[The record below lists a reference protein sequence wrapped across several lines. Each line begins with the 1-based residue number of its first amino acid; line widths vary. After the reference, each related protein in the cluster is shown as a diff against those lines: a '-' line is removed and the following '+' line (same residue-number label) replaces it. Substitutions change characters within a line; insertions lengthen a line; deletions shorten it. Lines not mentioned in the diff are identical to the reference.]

1 MVYSRGTLCCGNGHR
16 RRLGVFAWVS
26 NTLGPRWGF
35 AAISFGYL
43 QIAIGFI
50 PMLYFVLGAL
60 SYILKWPALNE
71 DPITKTIAAL
81 IILWALAL
89 TQFGGTKYTARIAKV
104 GFFAGILLPAFILI
118 ALAAIYLHS
127 GAPVAIEMDS
137 KTFFPDFSKVGTLV
151 VFVAFIL
158 SYMGVEASAT
168 HVNEMSNPGRDYPLA
183 MLLLMVAAIC
193 LSSVGGLSIA
203 MVIPGNEINLS
214 AGVMQ
219 TFTVLMS
226 HVAPEIE
233 WTVRVI
239 SALLLLGVLAEIA
252 SWIVG
257 PSRGMYVTAQ
267 KNLLPAAFAKMNKNG
282 VPVTLVI
289 SQLVITSIAL
299 IILTNTGGG
308 NNMSFLIA
316 LALTVVIYLC
326 AYFML
331 FIGYIVL
338 VLKHPDLKRTFN
350 IPGGKGVKLVVAIVG
365 LLTSIMAFIVS
376 FLPPDNIQ
384 GDSTDMYVELL
395 VVSFLVVLALPF
407 ILYAVHDRKG
417 KANTG
422 VTLEPINSQ
431 NAPKG
436 HFFLHPRARS
446 PHYIVMNDK
455 KH

>member
-1 MVYSRGTLCCGNGHR
+1 
-16 RRLGVFAWVS
+16 
-26 NTLGPRWGF
+26 
-35 AAISFGYL
+35 
-43 QIAIGFI
+43 
-50 PMLYFVLGAL
+50 
-60 SYILKWPALNE
+60 
-71 DPITKTIAAL
+71 
-81 IILWALAL
+81 
-89 TQFGGTKYTARIAKV
+89 
-104 GFFAGILLPAFILI
+104 
-118 ALAAIYLHS
+118 
-127 GAPVAIEMDS
+127 
-137 KTFFPDFSKVGTLV
+137 
-151 VFVAFIL
+151 
-158 SYMGVEASAT
+158 MGVEASAT

-384 GDSTDMYVELL
+384 
-395 VVSFLVVLALPF
+395 
-407 ILYAVHDRKG
+407 
-417 KANTG
+417 
-422 VTLEPINSQ
+422 VTLPICMLNYWSLVSWWYLPCPLFSMLFMIVKAKRIPASLWSQ
-431 NAPKG
+431 STVRTHQKVTSSCTRV
-436 HFFLHPRARS
+436 HVHHTIL
-446 PHYIVMNDK
+446 
-455 KH
+455 

>member
-1 MVYSRGTLCCGNGHR
+1 
-16 RRLGVFAWVS
+16 
-26 NTLGPRWGF
+26 
-35 AAISFGYL
+35 
-43 QIAIGFI
+43 
-50 PMLYFVLGAL
+50 
-60 SYILKWPALNE
+60 
-71 DPITKTIAAL
+71 
-81 IILWALAL
+81 
-89 TQFGGTKYTARIAKV
+89 
-104 GFFAGILLPAFILI
+104 
-118 ALAAIYLHS
+118 
-127 GAPVAIEMDS
+127 
-137 KTFFPDFSKVGTLV
+137 
-151 VFVAFIL
+151 
-158 SYMGVEASAT
+158 
-168 HVNEMSNPGRDYPLA
+168 
-183 MLLLMVAAIC
+183 
-193 LSSVGGLSIA
+193 
-203 MVIPGNEINLS
+203 
-214 AGVMQ
+214 MQ

-239 SALLLLGVLAEIA
+239 PPLLLRSGGNRLLGLLVLLA
-252 SWIVG
+252 
-257 PSRGMYVTAQ
+257 RMYVTAQ
-267 KNLLPAAFAKMNKNG
+267 KTCCQRHSPKMNKNG

-299 IILTNTGGG
+299 IILTNTGG

-350 IPGGKGVKLVVAIVG
+350 IPRGKGRNWSWQLS

>member
-1 MVYSRGTLCCGNGHR
+1 
-16 RRLGVFAWVS
+16 
-26 NTLGPRWGF
+26 
-35 AAISFGYL
+35 
-43 QIAIGFI
+43 
-50 PMLYFVLGAL
+50 
-60 SYILKWPALNE
+60 
-71 DPITKTIAAL
+71 
-81 IILWALAL
+81 
-89 TQFGGTKYTARIAKV
+89 
-104 GFFAGILLPAFILI
+104 
-118 ALAAIYLHS
+118 
-127 GAPVAIEMDS
+127 
-137 KTFFPDFSKVGTLV
+137 
-151 VFVAFIL
+151 
-158 SYMGVEASAT
+158 
-168 HVNEMSNPGRDYPLA
+168 
-183 MLLLMVAAIC
+183 
-193 LSSVGGLSIA
+193 
-203 MVIPGNEINLS
+203 
-214 AGVMQ
+214 
-219 TFTVLMS
+219 
-226 HVAPEIE
+226 
-233 WTVRVI
+233 
-239 SALLLLGVLAEIA
+239 
-252 SWIVG
+252 
-257 PSRGMYVTAQ
+257 
-267 KNLLPAAFAKMNKNG
+267 LLPAAFAKMNKNG

-407 ILYAVHDRKG
+407 ILYAVHDRKS

>member
-1 MVYSRGTLCCGNGHR
+1 
-16 RRLGVFAWVS
+16 
-26 NTLGPRWGF
+26 
-35 AAISFGYL
+35 
-43 QIAIGFI
+43 
-50 PMLYFVLGAL
+50 
-60 SYILKWPALNE
+60 
-71 DPITKTIAAL
+71 
-81 IILWALAL
+81 
-89 TQFGGTKYTARIAKV
+89 
-104 GFFAGILLPAFILI
+104 
-118 ALAAIYLHS
+118 
-127 GAPVAIEMDS
+127 
-137 KTFFPDFSKVGTLV
+137 
-151 VFVAFIL
+151 
-158 SYMGVEASAT
+158 
-168 HVNEMSNPGRDYPLA
+168 
-183 MLLLMVAAIC
+183 
-193 LSSVGGLSIA
+193 
-203 MVIPGNEINLS
+203 
-214 AGVMQ
+214 
-219 TFTVLMS
+219 
-226 HVAPEIE
+226 
-233 WTVRVI
+233 
-239 SALLLLGVLAEIA
+239 
-252 SWIVG
+252 
-257 PSRGMYVTAQ
+257 
-267 KNLLPAAFAKMNKNG
+267 MNKNG

-350 IPGGKGVKLVVAIVG
+350 IPGGKGVKLVVAVVG

-422 VTLEPINSQ
+422 VTLEPINSK

>member
-1 MVYSRGTLCCGNGHR
+1 
-16 RRLGVFAWVS
+16 
-26 NTLGPRWGF
+26 
-35 AAISFGYL
+35 
-43 QIAIGFI
+43 
-50 PMLYFVLGAL
+50 
-60 SYILKWPALNE
+60 
-71 DPITKTIAAL
+71 
-81 IILWALAL
+81 
-89 TQFGGTKYTARIAKV
+89 
-104 GFFAGILLPAFILI
+104 
-118 ALAAIYLHS
+118 
-127 GAPVAIEMDS
+127 
-137 KTFFPDFSKVGTLV
+137 
-151 VFVAFIL
+151 
-158 SYMGVEASAT
+158 
-168 HVNEMSNPGRDYPLA
+168 
-183 MLLLMVAAIC
+183 MVAAIC

-350 IPGGKGVKLVVAIVG
+350 IPGGKGVKLVVAVVG

-376 FLPPDNIQ
+376 FLPPDNI
-384 GDSTDMYVELL
+384 
-395 VVSFLVVLALPF
+395 
-407 ILYAVHDRKG
+407 
-417 KANTG
+417 G
-422 VTLEPINSQ
+422 VTLPICMLNYWSLVSWWYLPCPLFSMLFMIVKAKRILASLWSQ
-431 NAPKG
+431 STVRTHQKVTSSCTRV
-436 HFFLHPRARS
+436 HVHHTIL
-446 PHYIVMNDK
+446 
-455 KH
+455 

>member
-1 MVYSRGTLCCGNGHR
+1 MKLLFKQRLFSWFDSYDIYDEAGETVFTVKGRLSWGHCLEIYDRFGEHVGT
-16 RRLGVFAWVS
+16 VKEE
-26 NTLGPRWGF
+26 
-35 AAISFGYL
+35 
-43 QIAIGFI
+43 
-50 PMLYFVLGAL
+50 VL
-60 SYILKWPALNE
+60 
-71 DPITKTIAAL
+71 T
-81 IILWALAL
+81 
-89 TQFGGTKYTARIAKV
+89 
-104 GFFAGILLPAFILI
+104 LLP
-118 ALAAIYLHS
+118 
-127 GAPVAIEMDS
+127 
-137 KTFFPDFSKVGTLV
+137 
-151 VFVAFIL
+151 
-158 SYMGVEASAT
+158 
-168 HVNEMSNPGRDYPLA
+168 R
-183 MLLLMVAAIC
+183 
-193 LSSVGGLSIA
+193 
-203 MVIPGNEINLS
+203 
-214 AGVMQ
+214 
-219 TFTVLMS
+219 
-226 HVAPEIE
+226 
-233 WTVRVI
+233 
-239 SALLLLGVLAEIA
+239 
-252 SWIVG
+252 
-257 PSRGMYVTAQ
+257 
-267 KNLLPAAFAKMNKNG
+267 FAKMNKNG

-407 ILYAVHDRKG
+407 ILYAVHDRKS